1 MASSHRLGK
10 RIGGAV
16 ALAAFLAFLV
26 ARPGLAGEPELEAAR
41 AAQHAGFAA
50 EAANLGM
57 VHAHLQHAINCLVGP
72 DSEAFD
78 KAQAN
83 PCKGLGKGAIPDALD
98 DVARHRYELA
108 LERAKAGLVALGL
121 EDAKR
126 NAAAVARILRE
137 ED

>member
-1 MASSHRLGK
+1 MATKHRIGPA
-10 RIGGAV
+10 IGGAL
-16 ALAAFLAFLV
+16 ALAAFLALSLPV
-26 ARPGLAGEPELEAAR
+26 ASHAGEPEHEAAR

-57 VHAHLQHAINCLVGP
+57 AHAHLQHAINCLVGP

-83 PCKGLGKGAIPDALD
+83 PCKGLGEGAIPDALD

-108 LERAKAGLVALGL
+108 LERAKAGLVAMDL

-126 NAAAVARILRE
+126 NAAAVARILRG